1 MQKLAERRNKNAFF
15 KSLFSIFAQGSWIP
29 GEENLMNNEYY
40 KSLSNSSFNW
50 KQMYVR
56 YQTSSITKT
65 IFINGIQFSF
75 SGTRPQ
81 AEQ

>member
-1 MQKLAERRNKNAFF
+1 MQKLPKNEI
-15 KSLFSIFAQGSWIP
+15 KKLQESILHFAQGSWIP

-50 KQMYVR
+50 QQMYVR
-56 YQTSSITKT
+56 YHNSSMTKT
-65 IFINGIQFSF
+65 TFINGIQFLF

-81 AEQ
+81 VEQ